1 MGIGIW
7 YGYRYELRKSVSVWI
22 FSRVSVSVSG
32 YRWNTRSK
40 PTLLDRYEPLRGK
53 VCQFSFLPQLITASL
68 TYSEYLHYLVPYLTH
83 IKRFAHTT
91 QLPHRLMLRYSITY
105 LTLPHLSSP
114 LLTSP
119 HLFSPLLTSHYLTLT
134 HLTSPSLKPHY
145 SSTSPYNVTLQHYLP
160 HLTSP
165 YLTLPHLTSPL
176 LTSPLLTSPHVTSL
190 ILIT

>member
-7 YGYRYELRKSVSVWI
+7 YWFEFWVSVSVWI

-40 PTLLDRYEPLRGK
+40 PTLLDRYEPLRGE

-68 TYSEYLHYLVPYLTH
+68 TYSEYSHYLVPYLTH

-91 QLPHRLMLRYSITY
+91 QLPHRTMLRYSITY
-105 LTLPHLSSP
+105 LTLPHLTSP
-114 LLTSP
+114 YLTSP
-119 HLFSPLLTSHYLTLT
+119 HLTSPHLTSRHLTHTNHMT
-134 HLTSPSLKPHY
+134 HLT
-145 SSTSPYNVTLQHYLP
+145 

-165 YLTLPHLTSPL
+165 YLTFTFTSPD
-176 LTSPLLTSPHVTSL
+176 LT
-190 ILIT
+190 